1 MDAGVDRRHVVL
13 LTGTNSIEYV
23 VSYLALM
30 SAGHVPLLAGS
41 HVERMTAVWR
51 PAATVRAEASGVAID
66 HGVAQ
71 SRPLHPELA
80 LLLSTSGSTGSPKL
94 VRLSNRNVS
103 SARRDREL
111 PRAHAG

>member
-1 MDAGVDRRHVVL
+1 ML

-41 HVERMTAVWR
+41 HVDRMAAAWR
-51 PAATVRAEASGVAID
+51 PAATVRATAQASPSSTAPR
-66 HGVAQ
+66 Q
-71 SRPLHPELA
+71 PRPLHPELA

-94 VRLSNRNVS
+94 VRLSDRNLS
-103 SARRDREL
+103 SNAHAIGEL